1 MNSIQYKTK
10 ETKETKKKTL
20 YFSPLPHT
28 FSAAKHRNK
37 YKIKTQL
44 RGSTLFKP
52 ISI

>member
-10 ETKETKKKTL
+10 ETKTNKTL
-20 YFSPLPHT
+20 YFTPLPHT

-52 ISI
+52 I